1 MTTEPRDADQGG
13 GDPDDAGLDAVRRK
27 YRAERDKRLRADGIS
42 QYRRMDGPFAA
53 WLDDPYVDS
62 DGRRAPVVADNDVV
76 VIGAGIGALVTAGHL
91 REAGITD
98 IRVIDTAGDF
108 GGAWYWN
115 RYPGVMCDVESYIY
129 LPLLEETGYT
139 PTRKYV
145 DGDEIR
151 THLQRTAAYLDLY
164 PQALFRTTVDDA
176 RWDERAGRWL
186 LTTDRGDAIRARF
199 LIIPTGQLLRPK
211 LPGIPGLETF
221 EGRMFHTSRWDFGY
235 TGGNIHGGL
244 DRLAGK
250 RVGIIGTGATAIQ
263 AIPHL
268 AEAAAELYVFQRTPS
283 AVDFRNN
290 RPTPPDFGTDHAPG
304 WQRRRRQ
311 NFTRILSGED
321 VDVDL
326 VGDGWTA
333 MFSALTSAHLLK
345 ERPTM
350 TSRERAVVLERAD
363 LDVMDAIRA
372 RIDETVA
379 DPRAAELLKPW
390 YGRWCKRPCFHD
402 EYLPAFNVPGTVLVD
417 TDGRG
422 PDAIEGSAVVVGD
435 RRYELDLLIFAT
447 GFEVGTGYAE
457 RVGFDPVG
465 RSGGTIGQKWAHGP
479 QTLHGVQCHDF
490 PNAFF
495 TNTNHAPRTANYTHL
510 ADEQARHI
518 AFVIAS
524 ARKRGADIVEVTARA
539 EAAWG
544 EEVARGAHR
553 GARYRAECT
562 PGFLNGEG
570 KPGETTGGIYAGTY
584 TDGPVKF
591 FGILER
597 WRAENDLADLDLRTA
612 AEPPDA
618 EPSDAEP
625 SDAEPADAGL
635 QDAER

>member
-1 MTTEPRDADQGG
+1 MTTEPHDGTDPGAD
-13 GDPDDAGLDAVRRK
+13 LDAVRQR
-27 YRAERDKRLRADGIS
+27 YRAERDKRMRNDGIG

-53 WLDDPYVDS
+53 WLEDPYVSS
-62 DGRRAPVVADNDVV
+62 DGSREPVTATNDVV
-76 VIGAGIGALVTAGHL
+76 IIGAGIGSLVTAGHL
-91 REAGITD
+91 SEAGITD

-115 RYPGVMCDVESYIY
+115 RYPGVMCDVEAYIY

-139 PTRKYV
+139 PTRKYT
-145 DGDEIR
+145 DGEEIR
-151 THLQRTAAYLDLY
+151 LHLQRTARYLDLY
-164 PQALFRTTVDDA
+164 RQALLQTTVTDA
-176 RWDERAGRWL
+176 RWEETSGRWVV
-186 LTTDRGDAIRARF
+186 TTDRGDEIRARY
-199 LIIPTGQLLRPK
+199 LIIPTGQLLKPK
-211 LPGIPGLETF
+211 LPGIPGIETF
-221 EGRMFHTSRWDFGY
+221 SGTMFHTSRWDFEY
-235 TGGNIHGGL
+235 TGGDITGGL
-244 DRLAGK
+244 DRLADK
-250 RVGIIGTGATAIQ
+250 RVGIIGTGSTAIQ

-268 AEAAAELYVFQRTPS
+268 AEGARELYVFQRTPS
-283 AVDFRNN
+283 AVDVRNN
-290 RPTPPDFGTDHAPG
+290 RPTPPDFGADHAPG

-311 NFTRILSGED
+311 NFTRIVSGQD

-333 MFSALTSAHLLK
+333 MFTALTSAHLLK
-345 ERPTM
+345 DRPTM
-350 TSRERAVVLERAD
+350 TSRERAAILERSD
-363 LDVMDAIRA
+363 VNVMDAIRQ
-372 RIDETVA
+372 RIDDTVA
-379 DPRAAELLKPW
+379 DKATAELLKPW

-422 PDAIEGSAVVVGD
+422 PDAIEGSTVVVGE
-435 RRYELDLLIFAT
+435 RRYELDCLIFAT
-447 GFEVGTGYAE
+447 GFEVGTSYAD

-465 RSGGTIGQKWAHGP
+465 RSGRSISEKWAHGP
-479 QTLHGVQCHDF
+479 ETLHGVQCHDF

-524 ARKRGADIVEVTARA
+524 ARKRGADIVEVTAEA
-539 EAAWG
+539 ERAWG

-570 KPGETTGGIYAGTY
+570 KIEETSGGIYAGTY

-597 WRAENDLADLDLRTA
+597 WRAENDLADLDLRA
-612 AEPPDA
+612 AEADA
-618 EPSDAEP
+618 EVGSEV
-625 SDAEPADAGL
+625 GG
-635 QDAER
+635 